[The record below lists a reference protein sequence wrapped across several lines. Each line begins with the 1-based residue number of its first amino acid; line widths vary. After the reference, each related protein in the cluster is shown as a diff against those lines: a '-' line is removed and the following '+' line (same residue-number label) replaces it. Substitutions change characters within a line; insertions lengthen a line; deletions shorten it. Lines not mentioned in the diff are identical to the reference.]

1 MYTYVYVCS
10 VCACVSVRECVCIYA
25 GYVNS
30 LSCGTLYGRLRAK
43 EFLHRVLHAMIMGAR
58 ALCAYIHAYYAHVFC
73 LLPFFWSTSGS
84 IDVSLPFT
92 RSFSPQNYHP
102 RQNFNIVARTRRN
115 AKIWSRISDD
125 IRKRGIQ
132 GFSHSCE
139 RMPTLYVSSSSSSF
153 SLILLQDSPTSEKRC
168 ARLNNYSAKVS
179 AFVLS
184 FITAS
189 IRKLIA
195 ANMHVLRVIFC
206 ARAPAR

>member
-1 MYTYVYVCS
+1 VF
-10 VCACVSVRECVCIYA
+10 SVRVCVCTWVCVCIYA

-139 RMPTLYVSSSSSSF
+139 RMPTLYVSEEEVR
-153 SLILLQDSPTSEKRC
+153 LLQDSPTSEKRC